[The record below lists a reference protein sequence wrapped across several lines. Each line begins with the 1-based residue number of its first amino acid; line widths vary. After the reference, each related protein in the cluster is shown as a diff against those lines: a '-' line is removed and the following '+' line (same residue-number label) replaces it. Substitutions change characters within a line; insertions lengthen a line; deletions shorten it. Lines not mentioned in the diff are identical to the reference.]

1 MTLAGHAAWVDVET
15 GFFPNHHD
23 SLMRNLGALVS
34 PALDDAIFEEGAPKM
49 NDAGTVLGAPRPV
62 LDRAI
67 EAGLFRAGDAGESER
82 VGKEFEAEVLK
93 QYR

>member
-1 MTLAGHAAWVDVET
+1 MNAVMKEIGSDIRFIPLSTGDQTL
-15 GFFPNHHD
+15 
-23 SLMRNLGALVS
+23 
-34 PALDDAIFEEGAPKM
+34 I
-49 NDAGTVLGAPRPV
+49 VLGAPRPV